1 MHVCAITTDNASNNA
16 TMIDELMK
24 TMSHINP
31 LFDRKCHMPCLVHVL
46 NLAVQDGLKELK
58 TTIGKDT
65 SASCI
70 SSSKSLG
77 DVVSRVRKI
86 VKVICSSPARVEKY
100 KQFCHD
106 FGMSSTSMPNLDN
119 STRWNSTYDMLS
131 EAYEKRTVLEK
142 MPMIVLIGNY
152 LISNEEC

>member
-1 MHVCAITTDNASNNA
+1 MQVCAITTENASNNT
-16 TMIDELMK
+16 TMIDELVK

-31 LFDRKCHMPCLVHVL
+31 LFHRKRYMPCLAHVI

-58 TTIGKDT
+58 TIADEDT
-65 SASCI
+65 SALYI

-86 VKVICSSPARVEKY
+86 VKVIHSSPTRVEKY
-100 KQFCHD
+100 EQFFHD
-106 FGMSSTSMPNLDN
+106 LGISSTSMPNSEI

-131 EAYEKRTVLEK
+131 EAYEKKMVLET
-142 MPMIVLIGNY
+142 MAMFVLIGK
-152 LISNEEC
+152 

>member
-1 MHVCAITTDNASNNA
+1 MQVCAITTDNTSNNA

-24 TMSHINP
+24 TMSHIKP
-31 LFDRKCHMPCLVHVL
+31 LFDRKCHMLCLAHVL

-58 TTIGKDT
+58 TTADEDT

-86 VKVICSSPARVEKY
+86 VKVIRSSPARVEKY
-100 KQFCHD
+100 EQFCHD
-106 FGMSSTSMPNLDN
+106 LGISSTSMPNLDI

-131 EAYEKRTVLEK
+131 EAYEKKTILEK
-142 MPMIVLIGNY
+142 DGHVCLDRQTK
-152 LISNEEC
+152 